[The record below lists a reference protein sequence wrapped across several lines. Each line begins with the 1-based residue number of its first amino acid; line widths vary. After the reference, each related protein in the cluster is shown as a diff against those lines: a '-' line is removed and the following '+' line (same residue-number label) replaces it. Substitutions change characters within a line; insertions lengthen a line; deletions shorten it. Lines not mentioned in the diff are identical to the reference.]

1 PRACSRRLRRPRP
14 DLLSTFRQMGR
25 RIFLASAPLRPA
37 RGRRHFLR
45 PSRRPFQRA
54 CRLHAR
60 QRRGVPRHSPPDRPQ
75 ANENALHRRRR
86 GQAPHLPRPLRRVQP
101 ALRPRHPVRPQDRRQ
116 HRRDPDEP
124 SPAGEVGMSYE
135 SLPDG
140 ELAAVVTYLEMLA
153 PPDHSVPP
161 SPLSLKRVEVPEP
174 EHYRGLFRRV
184 GAPWLWFSRLTLDD
198 AHLAEIIQHPKVELY
213 SVLDDGG
220 NQVGMLELDFR
231 EPHECELSFIGLVP
245 ELAGQ
250 GHGRWLLAEALRLAW
265 PEGVDRVHVHTC
277 SLDHPAAL

>member
-1 PRACSRRLRRPRP
+1 
-14 DLLSTFRQMGR
+14 
-25 RIFLASAPLRPA
+25 
-37 RGRRHFLR
+37 
-45 PSRRPFQRA
+45 
-54 CRLHAR
+54 
-60 QRRGVPRHSPPDRPQ
+60 
-75 ANENALHRRRR
+75 
-86 GQAPHLPRPLRRVQP
+86 
-101 ALRPRHPVRPQDRRQ
+101 
-116 HRRDPDEP
+116 
-124 SPAGEVGMSYE
+124 MSYE

-140 ELAAVVTYLEMLA
+140 ELAAVVTYLEMLT

-174 EHYRGLFRRV
+174 EHYRELFRRV

-265 PEGVDRVHVHTC
+265 REGVDRVHVHTC
-277 SLDHPAAL
+277 SLDHPAALAAYRRAGFTPFKRAVERFPDPRLLGILPKTAAPQIPLLGTPT